1 MDKIIYNVD
10 TSNGIAA
17 KMSENLINGR
27 KNVVRSRLNEKQFDS
42 EVTILVQAYNRL
54 EKTKECI
61 SSILKY
67 TSNVNYDLLLIDNGS
82 TDDTLEYFKSIDYD
96 KVRILHLSKN
106 VSSLYPLHYYD
117 IEWFSDYFVTLSSDI
132 IVTHN
137 WLSNLLITARSDDKI
152 GMVNP
157 VSSNVSNYQS
167 VDIEFKNIEDM
178 HNKAQH
184 FNVSDPS
191 KWHERLRMIT
201 LGTLYKKECLYAIGW
216 PLADVGFFHDFSDDD
231 ITFRVRRSGYKAILA
246 KDTWI
251 HHNHDVFNM
260 ENKTPQEYQKSLEV
274 GRNNFKE
281 KYYGIDA
288 WIDVGNFIPHYI
300 SAVRPTSDKK
310 KSILGID
317 VRCGTPVLEIKNHLR
332 KYNMFDCECS
342 AYTQDAKY
350 YIDLQ
355 TVCGMKN
362 VYSENINSLY
372 EKLYDNQYDYIVIGE
387 NINTYE
393 KPYKVIND
401 SYNLLKTGGQ
411 LFISLKNTYDIYA
424 FLNLIGNTNIYNS
437 QKSINY
443 SPEEFCSYLTEKYK
457 NVQFL
462 KAVQYNE
469 EIIKPDIYSYTVN
482 KINAINVDDPKEILN
497 RMLTDN
503 FLFCIEKV

>member
-1 MDKIIYNVD
+1 MDKIIYNID

-17 KMSENLINGR
+17 KISDNLINGR
-27 KNVVRSRLNEKQFDS
+27 KNVVKSLSNIKQFDS

-61 SSILKY
+61 SSILEY
-67 TSNVNYDLLLIDNGS
+67 TSDVNYDLLLLDNGS

-106 VSSLYPLHYYD
+106 VSALYPLHYYD

-167 VDIEFKNIEDM
+167 VDMEFNNIEQM
-178 HNKAQH
+178 HNKAKN
-184 FNVSDPS
+184 FNISDPA

-216 PLADVGFFHDFSDDD
+216 PLSDVGFFHDFSDDD
-231 ITFRVRRSGYKAILA
+231 ITFRVRRAGYKAILA

-260 ENKTPQEYQKSLEV
+260 ENKSPQEYQNSLEV
-274 GRNNFKE
+274 GRDNFKE

-288 WIDVGNFIPHYI
+288 WIDVGNLIPEYLSEI
-300 SAVRPTSDKK
+300 KPTSDEKK
-310 KSILGID
+310 FILGID
-317 VRCGTPVLEIKNHLR
+317 VRCGTPILEIKNHLR
-332 KYNMFDCECS
+332 KYNVFDCECF
-342 AYTQDAKY
+342 AYTQNAKY

-355 TVCGMKN
+355 TVCGINN
-362 VYSENINSLY
+362 VYSGSINSLN
-372 EKLYDNQYDYIVIGE
+372 EKLYINQYDYILIGE
-387 NINTYE
+387 KINTYE
-393 KPYKVIND
+393 NPYKIIND
-401 SYNLLKTGGQ
+401 AYNLLKSGGQ

-424 FLNLIGNTNIYNS
+424 FLNLIGNTSIYNS
-437 QKSINY
+437 QKSVNY
-443 SPEEFCSYLTEKYK
+443 SLEEFYSYLTQKYE
-457 NVQFL
+457 NVQYL
-462 KAVQYNE
+462 KAVQYNQ
-469 EIIKPDIYSYTVN
+469 EIMKPDIYNYTID
-482 KINAINVDDPKEILN
+482 KIHAMSIDDPKEILN
-497 RMLTDN
+497 RMITDY
-503 FLFCIEKV
+503 FLFRIEKV